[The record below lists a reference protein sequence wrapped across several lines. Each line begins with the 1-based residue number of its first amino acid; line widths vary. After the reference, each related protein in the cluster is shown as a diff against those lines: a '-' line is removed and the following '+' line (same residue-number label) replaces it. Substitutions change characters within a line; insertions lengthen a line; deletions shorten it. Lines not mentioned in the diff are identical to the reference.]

1 MNVGFIGLGIM
12 GQPMALNL
20 ARAGITLTVWNRTP
34 ERSAALREQGASV
47 AESSAEVLH
56 RCHIIFLMLM
66 NGEASDAVLGR
77 GQAAFRAN
85 VAGRTIVNM
94 GTTSPDYSAGLE
106 KDVLAAGGE
115 YIEAPVSGSRKP
127 AEAGQLVAMTA
138 GQSRRMDE
146 VEKLLGFMCASAVRC
161 GAVPAA
167 LQMKLAVN
175 LFLITM
181 VTGLAEAHH
190 FAERHALDLTKFSE
204 ILASGPLASDVS
216 RIKERKLLEQDFQ
229 AQARIADVLTNNGL
243 IVDAARQKNIASP
256 LLDICLSLYGETLD
270 LGHGNQD
277 MIAVLRAIEAR
288 TAARRNTPT
297 LNIERSH

>member
-94 GTTSPDYSAGLE
+94 GTTSPDYSAGL
-106 KDVLAAGGE
+106 D
-115 YIEAPVSGSRKP
+115 RKS
-127 AEAGQLVAMTA
+127 V
-138 GQSRRMDE
+138 
-146 VEKLLGFMCASAVRC
+146 V
-161 GAVPAA
+161 
-167 LQMKLAVN
+167 
-175 LFLITM
+175 
-181 VTGLAEAHH
+181 
-190 FAERHALDLTKFSE
+190 
-204 ILASGPLASDVS
+204 
-216 RIKERKLLEQDFQ
+216 
-229 AQARIADVLTNNGL
+229 
-243 IVDAARQKNIASP
+243 
-256 LLDICLSLYGETLD
+256 
-270 LGHGNQD
+270 
-277 MIAVLRAIEAR
+277 
-288 TAARRNTPT
+288 
-297 LNIERSH
+297 